1 MDTDS
6 SAQSDPDLG
15 AGVDRRTIGTAF
27 SPRQNSLNFIR
38 LLLAVAVIISHATTI
53 GGYGSET
60 VFGKTTLGTVAVY
73 GFFGLSGFLIA
84 GSATRNGVGRY
95 LWQRVLRIFPAF
107 WICLVAVAFVFGL
120 LTWWHQNPVQMRV
133 CGLHCYLSEPNGPV
147 GYVVHNFWLQ
157 IHQPTITGTLPFGLF
172 RDVWNGSLWTLAFEF
187 LCYLIL
193 AVLSVVGLLRHRL
206 AVAVLALTVWIT
218 EIAITSIPSLA
229 AQFSPAHLWYPM
241 KLLSFVP
248 IFLGGSLVYLY
259 RERIPDSGALAMGAT
274 ALFTVGFLLPLG
286 NGVPAFTF
294 TSVDLTAVVLIYPL
308 LWLGIHLPFQRIGAR
323 NDYSYGVYIYG
334 FPVQQILVVWGLNRW
349 GYVPYTLISMIVVG
363 PCALAS
369 WWVVEK
375 HALKLKSLRLP
386 HDRDSPAVPII
397 EDVS

>member
-1 MDTDS
+1 
-6 SAQSDPDLG
+6 
-15 AGVDRRTIGTAF
+15 
-27 SPRQNSLNFIR
+27 
-38 LLLAVAVIISHATTI
+38 
-53 GGYGSET
+53 
-60 VFGKTTLGTVAVY
+60 
-73 GFFGLSGFLIA
+73 
-84 GSATRNGVGRY
+84 
-95 LWQRVLRIFPAF
+95 
-107 WICLVAVAFVFGL
+107 
-120 LTWWHQNPVQMRV
+120 
-133 CGLHCYLSEPNGPV
+133 
-147 GYVVHNFWLQ
+147 
-157 IHQPTITGTLPFGLF
+157 
-172 RDVWNGSLWTLAFEF
+172 
-187 LCYLIL
+187 
-193 AVLSVVGLLRHRL
+193 
-206 AVAVLALTVWIT
+206 
-218 EIAITSIPSLA
+218 
-229 AQFSPAHLWYPM
+229 M